1 MKPLKPHVPT
11 VHLGIDLGTTYSSL
25 SFFNETSHKSEIVRI
40 SNYESIASWVSISNI
55 RQRSGA
61 LVGNPA
67 KEDIKSNCVVYDVK
81 RIIGKPFQEI
91 GENEK
96 KELFKKL
103 INVNGKP
110 KICLYNY
117 NTNKIEQFEPEE
129 ISGFIVKFLLN
140 EFMKGREHVQ
150 IGNVVV
156 TVPAQFDEAQ
166 KMATENAAL
175 LALNTFGITNVIFKP
190 EPVAAIKY
198 YMNENQ
204 NIIANDNKIVVIDFG
219 GGTLD
224 LALCVVENGHL
235 KVIAKSTDQDLGG
248 NDFDNVMKQLII
260 NELKSNELIEEDYFC
275 DDEKKLELMDDNEI
289 HEIQKRMIRLK
300 TQSEQVK
307 KDLSNAEQA
316 EINVKQLLN
325 SPEDLEKI
333 QIARKDFEDASK
345 QLLNKFTKAIK
356 QFLSIAKTRP
366 QQIDKVLL
374 IGGTCKMPMILNSIE
389 NSIFK
394 PEKII
399 KDENFDSVLAVCQ
412 GAALYAYQE
421 SNKNSYMKET
431 VDVSPFS
438 IYIRQ
443 ANGFSHLLIKEGTE
457 LPFRKHVILTTTL
470 INAKSLP
477 LLFYKQS
484 DYSTNRRQQ
493 KVMTMTLDN
502 LPETGEEL
510 EIELTV
516 EFLDSGKM
524 TIDAVVTA
532 NGKHYDA
539 DKELDMT
546 KSTREM
552 ERLQLH
558 FNQFAPK

>member
-1 MKPLKPHVPT
+1 
-11 VHLGIDLGTTYSSL
+11 
-25 SFFNETSHKSEIVRI
+25 
-40 SNYESIASWVSISNI
+40 
-55 RQRSGA
+55 
-61 LVGNPA
+61 
-67 KEDIKSNCVVYDVK
+67 
-81 RIIGKPFQEI
+81 
-91 GENEK
+91 
-96 KELFKKL
+96 
-103 INVNGKP
+103 
-110 KICLYNY
+110 
-117 NTNKIEQFEPEE
+117 
-129 ISGFIVKFLLN
+129 
-140 EFMKGREHVQ
+140 
-150 IGNVVV
+150 
-156 TVPAQFDEAQ
+156 
-166 KMATENAAL
+166 
-175 LALNTFGITNVIFKP
+175 
-190 EPVAAIKY
+190 
-198 YMNENQ
+198 
-204 NIIANDNKIVVIDFG
+204 
-219 GGTLD
+219 
-224 LALCVVENGHL
+224 
-235 KVIAKSTDQDLGG
+235 
-248 NDFDNVMKQLII
+248 
-260 NELKSNELIEEDYFC
+260 
-275 DDEKKLELMDDNEI
+275 
-289 HEIQKRMIRLK
+289 
-300 TQSEQVK
+300 
-307 KDLSNAEQA
+307 
-316 EINVKQLLN
+316 
-325 SPEDLEKI
+325 
-333 QIARKDFEDASK
+333 
-345 QLLNKFTKAIK
+345 
-356 QFLSIAKTRP
+356 
-366 QQIDKVLL
+366 
-374 IGGTCKMPMILNSIE
+374 MPMILNSIE

-421 SNKNSYMKET
+421 SDKNSYLKET

-493 KVMTMTLDN
+493 RVMTMTLDN